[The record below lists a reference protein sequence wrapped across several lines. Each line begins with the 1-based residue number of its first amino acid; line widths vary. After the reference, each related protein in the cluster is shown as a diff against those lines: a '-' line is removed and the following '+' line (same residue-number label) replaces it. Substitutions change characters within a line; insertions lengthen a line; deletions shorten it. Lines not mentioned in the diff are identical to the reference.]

1 MILLM
6 GTSEV
11 ADPKVHLVTPWAFW
25 KTSNRIPQLIQLF
38 AVSMEPKHHY

>member
-25 KTSNRIPQLIQLF
+25 KTSNNPTTDTAF
-38 AVSMEPKHHY
+38 CSKYGA